1 MEQIQWGYATFG
13 PRWSSLLNSD
23 RRPLLLTKKLGDGEV
38 LLAELGSCNILPK
51 PGMTTGKTDEA
62 PIYLRELAKNILRW
76 GQASFGWKH
85 AGRKTKVVCGG
96 GMVTSLHSQPD
107 SQFAIIEERI

>member
-76 GQASFGWKH
+76 GQASALDGSTLSEKQ
-85 AGRKTKVVCGG
+85 K
-96 GMVTSLHSQPD
+96 
-107 SQFAIIEERI
+107 